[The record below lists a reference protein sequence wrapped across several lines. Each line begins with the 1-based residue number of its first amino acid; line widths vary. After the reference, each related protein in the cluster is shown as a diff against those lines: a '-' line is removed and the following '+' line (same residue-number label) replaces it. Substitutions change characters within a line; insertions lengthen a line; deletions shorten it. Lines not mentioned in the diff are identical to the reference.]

1 MAELRALVAGAGFR
15 QVHIRITITPFRYPS
30 VATYV
35 QRYLSATPIASDI
48 AAMDDPARTA
58 LLQDVTTALRAY
70 VDDDGLVVPIEY
82 HVVVAQT

>member
-1 MAELRALVAGAGFR
+1 
-15 QVHIRITITPFRYPS
+15 
-30 VATYV
+30 V